1 METVLEFLENE
12 KEAVLDKIKEYAE
25 SGNTYSI
32 GTSNEKLK
40 YLNTIQRKSIVKLKV
55 IVNHILKWKSLLL
68 NNDQSKC
75 NNKRKP
81 SRKNNY
87 QRSCYV

>member
-12 KEAVLDKIKEYAE
+12 KESVLEKIKEYAE

-40 YLNTIQRKSIVKLKV
+40 YLNILIQKA
-55 IVNHILKWKSLLL
+55 
-68 NNDQSKC
+68 QSEIASNIDEKDL
-75 NNKRKP
+75 P
-81 SRKNNY
+81 Y
-87 QRSCYV
+87 

>member
-1 METVLEFLENE
+1 METVLEFLERE

-40 YLNTIQRKSIVKLKV
+40 YLNILIQKALSENESNIDEKDL
-55 IVNHILKWKSLLL
+55 
-68 NNDQSKC
+68 
-75 NNKRKP
+75 P
-81 SRKNNY
+81 Y
-87 QRSCYV
+87 